1 MSLDADAIRQ
11 IELGAHLHDIGKI
24 GVREAVLNKA
34 ARLTDEEYEH
44 IMTHPLVGWRL
55 LAPLL
60 GEMPLALNVVRSHH
74 ERFDGRGMPDRL
86 AGEQIPIEARIVAV
100 ADAFD
105 AMTSV
110 RPYRANRTLEAGLAE
125 IERCAATQFDPA
137 VVEAFARAT
146 RDGAIV
152 LDAGEAAA

>member
-1 MSLDADAIRQ
+1 
-11 IELGAHLHDIGKI
+11 
-24 GVREAVLNKA
+24 
-34 ARLTDEEYEH
+34 
-44 IMTHPLVGWRL
+44 MTHPLVGWRL

-86 AGEQIPIEARIVAV
+86 SGEQIPIEARIVAV